1 MSVISMMVHPERNE
15 SLEVAAALADYLE
28 KSGNKVRLDEVGA
41 SAVGRSELGCS
52 TENFAADADLAVSIG
67 GDGTMLRTFERVAQ
81 AGVPVLGV
89 NVGHLGYLT
98 EFEADEAQTA
108 VDKALRG
115 DLPVEERLM
124 IQSRVQRFDGEIEGT
139 WIGLNEAVV
148 EKKSQGHTVR
158 LEVTIDDSPFATY
171 AGDGLIVSTPTG
183 STAYNLSARGSI
195 VAPTHWSLQLTP
207 VAPHMLFDRSLVLR
221 PDTEIRISVVGERE
235 ANLSIDGRSVAAL
248 RDGDVMIA
256 TRSEIIARL
265 VTSGSGGFQQVL
277 KQKFGFGSA
286 YLVFRN
292 AEPVAAFKANTR
304 DKVIDVT
311 DYEGSEKGW
320 RIVKEFAWEHQM
332 PLKTELRIGGKRRK

>member
-1 MSVISMMVHPERNE
+1 MSVICMMVHPERNE
-15 SLEVAAALADYLE
+15 SLELAGALADYLE

-52 TENFAADADLAVSIG
+52 AEDFAADADLAVSIG

-81 AGVPVLGV
+81 AGVPVLGI

-115 DLPVEERLM
+115 ALPVEERLM
-124 IQSRVQRFDGEIEGT
+124 IQSCVQRSDGEIEGA
-139 WIGLNEAVV
+139 WIGLNEAVL

-221 PDTEIRISVVGERE
+221 PDTEIKISVVGERE
-235 ANLSIDGRSVAAL
+235 ANLSVDGRSVAAL
-248 RDGDVMIA
+248 SDGDIMIA

-277 KQKFGFGSA
+277 KQKFG
-286 YLVFRN
+286 
-292 AEPVAAFKANTR
+292 
-304 DKVIDVT
+304 
-311 DYEGSEKGW
+311 
-320 RIVKEFAWEHQM
+320 
-332 PLKTELRIGGKRRK
+332 LKDR

>member
-1 MSVISMMVHPERNE
+1 MLHPERNE
-15 SLEVAAALADYLE
+15 SHELAGVLIDHLETSGHTVRLDKAESSMVDRVDLGCVEEALAD
-28 KSGNKVRLDEVGA
+28 G
-41 SAVGRSELGCS
+41 
-52 TENFAADADLAVSIG
+52 ADLAVSIG

-81 AGVPVLGV
+81 YGVPVLGI

-115 DLPVEERLM
+115 ELPVEERLM
-124 IQSRVQRFDGEIEGT
+124 IQSRIQRSDGGSEGP

-158 LEVTIDDSPFATY
+158 LEVTIDDSPFAIY

-221 PDTEIRISVVGERE
+221 PDTEIRISVMGERE
-235 ANLSIDGRSVAAL
+235 ANLSVDGRSVAAL
-248 RDGDVMIA
+248 SDGDVMM
-256 TRSEIIARL
+256 TSRSEVIARL

-277 KQKFGFGSA
+277 KQKFG
-286 YLVFRN
+286 
-292 AEPVAAFKANTR
+292 
-304 DKVIDVT
+304 
-311 DYEGSEKGW
+311 
-320 RIVKEFAWEHQM
+320 
-332 PLKTELRIGGKRRK
+332 LKDR

>member
-1 MSVISMMVHPERNE
+1 MSVISMMVHPERSE
-15 SLEVAAALADYLE
+15 SLELAAALADYLE
-28 KSGNKVRLDEVGA
+28 KSGNKVLLDEVGA

-52 TENFAADADLAVSIG
+52 TEDFAADADLAVSIG

-124 IQSRVQRFDGEIEGT
+124 IQSRVQRSDGEIEGT
-139 WIGLNEAVV
+139 WIGLNEAGV

-235 ANLSIDGRSVAAL
+235 ANLSVDGRSVAAL

-256 TRSEIIARL
+256 TRSEVIARL

-277 KQKFGFGSA
+277 KQKFG
-286 YLVFRN
+286 
-292 AEPVAAFKANTR
+292 
-304 DKVIDVT
+304 
-311 DYEGSEKGW
+311 
-320 RIVKEFAWEHQM
+320 
-332 PLKTELRIGGKRRK
+332 LKDR

>member
-158 LEVTIDDSPFATY
+158 LEVTIDDSRFATY

-277 KQKFGFGSA
+277 KQKFG
-286 YLVFRN
+286 
-292 AEPVAAFKANTR
+292 
-304 DKVIDVT
+304 
-311 DYEGSEKGW
+311 
-320 RIVKEFAWEHQM
+320 
-332 PLKTELRIGGKRRK
+332 LKDR